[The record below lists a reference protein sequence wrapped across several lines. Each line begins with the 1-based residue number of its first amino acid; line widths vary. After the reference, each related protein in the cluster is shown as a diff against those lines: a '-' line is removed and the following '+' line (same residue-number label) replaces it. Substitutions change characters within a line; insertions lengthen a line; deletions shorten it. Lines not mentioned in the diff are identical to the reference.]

1 MTADT
6 KLPTNVPRLGIFV
19 IYWSLFLQFNNE
31 GLARCVGVIN
41 LYAAFQNVWAHFL
54 SPKKLKMPYFLGL
67 VEIQEIPVSG
77 SRQVSSKAVFFQQA
91 LEMLARLDCLSFKS
105 SQELLY

>member
-6 KLPTNVPRLGIFV
+6 QLSTNVPCLGIFV

-31 GLARCVGVIN
+31 RLASCVGVIN
-41 LYAAFQNVWAHFL
+41 LYAAFQNVLTHFL
-54 SPKKLKMPYFLGL
+54 LSKKLKMPYLLGL
-67 VEIQEIPVSG
+67 IEIQGIQGFG
-77 SRQVSSKAVFFQQA
+77 SKQVSSKAVFFQQV
-91 LEMLARLDCLSFKS
+91 LEMLARLDSLPFKS